1 MRARGGNTAPSVGTG
16 PPGGINNSAPPSAPS
31 VAMETSKREQCAAL
45 LRAGQTPKQIQQ
57 QLGVGHTF
65 VYKIKSLV
73 AMGRSLEIPVKE
85 GRPRSVRTNR
95 RINAVSTAVMQNPRR
110 NIRALARRFQVSLT
124 SMHRIVREDLDLKSR
139 VVQSRPLLTP
149 DVMQKRL
156 ERATRLLNRLKK
168 EDSKRVRI
176 FSDEKIFTT
185 NAAVNRRNS
194 RYLTDLPV
202 EDVHPEI
209 RVNAFAKNPGKVMM
223 LGVLGSDGQK
233 CPAIFVAAGERLDA
247 AAYQDLLRRHVVP
260 WLQRAYPDG
269 NYVFQQDGAPC
280 HTANSTKQFLEENME
295 NYWPPSF
302 WPPYSPDLNPMDYS
316 VWSVLE
322 TKACCTTKPNVEA
335 LKASIRRQWAALPT
349 SYVRRACASFR
360 RRLELCIAA
369 DGGYFE

>member
-1 MRARGGNTAPSVGTG
+1 MD
-16 PPGGINNSAPPSAPS
+16 
-31 VAMETSKREQCAAL
+31 TSKRQQCAAL
-45 LRAGQTPKQIQQ
+45 LRAGLAPQQIQE

-65 VYKIKSLV
+65 VYKVKALLRE
-73 AMGRSLEIPVKE
+73 GKSLEIAEKT

-95 RINAVSTAVMQNPRR
+95 RINAVSAAVAQEPKR
-110 NIRALARRFQVSLT
+110 NIRALARRFKVPLT
-124 SMHRIVREDLDLKSR
+124 SMHRIVRDDLGLNSR
-139 VVQSRPLLTP
+139 VQQSRPLLTA
-149 DVMQKRL
+149 DVKEKRL
-156 ERATRLLNRLKK
+156 ERATKLLNRLKK
-168 EDSKRVRI
+168 EDAKRVRI

-202 EDVHPEI
+202 GDVDPEI

-223 LGVLGSDGQK
+223 LGVVGSDGQK
-233 CPAIFVAAGERLDA
+233 CPAVFVAAGERLDA

-260 WLQRAYPDG
+260 WLKRAYPDG

-280 HTANSTKQFLEENME
+280 HTANSTQQFLEENMA
-295 NYWPPSF
+295 NYWPPTL

-322 TKACCTTKPNVEA
+322 TKACSSTQPDVAA
-335 LKASIRRQWAALPT
+335 LKASIRRQWAALPAP
-349 SYVRRACASFR
+349 YVRRACASFR